1 MDKQT
6 KNTLLK
12 AQINEIT
19 EFFIYQKLAGKIKDP
34 HNQAVL
40 LKIAGEE
47 KAHHDYFERLTGEKV
62 GPRRLKIWYYYL
74 VSRIFGLTFG
84 VKLME
89 RGEGDA
95 QDTYSGI
102 LKLYPELATIIR
114 EEEEHEKALLEMLD
128 EERLKY
134 VGSIVLGLN
143 DALVEL
149 TGALAGL
156 TLALKN
162 SRLIALAG
170 LVTGIAASFSM
181 AASEYLSKRHE
192 GEAKPLK
199 AALYTGIAY
208 IFTVFFLIFP
218 YLILNGVYLCLSL
231 TLFNAILVILFF
243 TFYTAVAQD
252 RPFGKRFLEM
262 ALISLTVAALSF
274 GIGYFIGEIMGIG
287 GI

>member
-1 MDKQT
+1 MDKTT
-6 KNTLLK
+6 KKALLK

-19 EFFIYQKLAGKIKDP
+19 EFFIYRKLSLKIKDP
-34 HNQAVL
+34 HNQKVL

-47 KAHHDYFERLTGEKV
+47 KAHHDYFENLTGLKV
-62 GPRRLKIWYYYL
+62 RPRRFKIWYYYL
-74 VSRIFGLTFG
+74 ISRIFGLTFG

-89 RGEGDA
+89 RGEGRA
-95 QDTYSGI
+95 QESYARIQT
-102 LKLYPELATIIR
+102 LYPGLQEIIR
-114 EEEEHEKALLEMLD
+114 EEEEHEETLLGMLD
-128 EERLKY
+128 EERLRY

-156 TLALKN
+156 TLALQN

-181 AASEYLSKRHE
+181 AASEFLSKRHE

-218 YLILNGVYLCLSL
+218 YLLFSGVYLCLFL
-231 TLFNAILVILFF
+231 TLINAILVILFF
-243 TFYTAVAQD
+243 TFYTSVAQD
-252 RPFGKRFLEM
+252 KPFGGRFLEM
-262 ALISLTVAALSF
+262 AIISLSVAALSF
-274 GIGYFIGEIMGIG
+274 GIGYLIGELMGMG